1 MLALPIRQRKGMLYR
16 MAKKHPS
23 LSDSIRQAVNDC
35 GVSQY
40 AIAQETGI
48 DRSALSRFMRGERG
62 LPIPKLDILAAYL
75 RLEVRMLGPLKKE

>member
-1 MLALPIRQRKGMLYR
+1 MTLSNRQRDSMLYG
-16 MAKKHPS
+16 MTKKLTS
-23 LSDSIRQAVNDC
+23 LSDQIRQAVNDC

-48 DRSALSRFMRGERG
+48 DRSALSRFMRSERG
-62 LPIPKLDILAAYL
+62 LPIPKLDTLAAYL